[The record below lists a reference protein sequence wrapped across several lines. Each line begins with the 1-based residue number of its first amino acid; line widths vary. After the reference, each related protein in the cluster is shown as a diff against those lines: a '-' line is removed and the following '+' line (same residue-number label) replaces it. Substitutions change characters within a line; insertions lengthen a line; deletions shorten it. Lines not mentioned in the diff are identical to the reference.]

1 MSADNWS
8 QFENIDMWRGYDET
22 NMEYLFNLT
31 NADGGDPAA
40 SSLFNLTTLK
50 TLVSLGQAAPNI
62 VGDDKNMTYVTDFN
76 LTGEWTTLA
85 ETLGLNETDDTS
97 VGPKRAYMLWLWMRT
112 AWDLTFELTD
122 NSQNG
127 NYQIGVIGQ
136 IGSKAL
142 EDKMQTMRL
151 EFPMLT
157 LATQL
162 QINVTNSNMNCND
175 IYT

>member
-1 MSADNWS
+1 
-8 QFENIDMWRGYDET
+8 MWRGYDET

-127 NYQIGVIGQ
+127 NYQIGVIG
-136 IGSKAL
+136 
-142 EDKMQTMRL
+142 
-151 EFPMLT
+151 
-157 LATQL
+157 
-162 QINVTNSNMNCND
+162 
-175 IYT
+175 